1 MVDAVGIEPTTCRLR
16 ADDQGPEYL
25 CFQWSTEDNLVR
37 NGALSALVWTKFWSK
52 PPQPMTKPKNRVPP
66 GSFYLIV
73 EKSAQFGDR
82 FDLNE

>member
-1 MVDAVGIEPTTCRLR
+1 
-16 ADDQGPEYL
+16 
-25 CFQWSTEDNLVR
+25 LVR